1 MKRLNPTGFDITGH
15 SLGGGEASLAGLLTK
30 QPTYTFNAA
39 GLHVNSMLRAGLEP
53 NDLARQ
59 QRVIQA
65 YYSDH
70 DPLSWP
76 QDHPLLAK
84 TVLKGVIP
92 HPFDKLVAPVID
104 DPNTMPAAVGIRR
117 AFHDAGMHP
126 VVPLVARIEEQKD
139 EDTAT
144 IRQLTTHSR

>member
-1 MKRLNPTGFDITGH
+1 MI
-15 SLGGGEASLAGLLTK
+15 
-30 QPTYTFNAA
+30 
-39 GLHVNSMLRAGLEP
+39 RAKIDP

-84 TVLKGVIP
+84 TMLKAVIP
-92 HPFDKLVAPVID
+92 GPLNKLVGPVID
-104 DPNTMPAAVGIRR
+104 DPNTMPAAMGVRR

-144 IRQLTTHSR
+144 IRQLVPTL